1 MDLAA
6 RWIHCKSELAA
17 RLARE
22 DGEAWLDALTLEHLD
37 RDRVV
42 LGGVPN
48 SFFRSRIL
56 TQYREA
62 LLAALA
68 AAFPDHPVDAQAQL
82 EVRLAA
88 APPIVPGL
96 PAATAGGGAAEQ
108 LPLPGLAENGGLGN
122 RAAAPVAGPVPASAS
137 SGLDPR
143 LTLERFLA
151 GPALGPVL
159 EAIAEIVRA
168 PGLRFNP
175 LLLCGASG
183 LGRTHLL
190 HALGHALSRRTAA
203 AGGAASGGA
212 LSEGP
217 LRVLCASAE
226 RFKQEVLE
234 GMQLR
239 RMKSVRERWQDAD
252 ALLLDDLHFVLVA
265 PRVQEELLHLFD
277 SYVGSGRPVA
287 FTAERLPRALRG
299 LNETL
304 RSRIEAGLVLELEP
318 PDADT
323 RLAYMSRRSAE
334 ERIVLGDAEA
344 RWLAE
349 RLRGSLRVAEGVLV
363 RLAAYG
369 GNTGRPLTREFVE
382 HVAAPLLA
390 EGESWGAPVL
400 AERIVGAVC
409 ERFGIVLKALQAPSR
424 TPTLVRARQVT
435 VLLLKE
441 LAGLSYPEMAPWL
454 GHRTPS
460 TLSHASHTLERDLAR
475 HPHVQRLVHQ
485 IREDASREPAAPPP
499 RPASG
504 KTRRFPARR
513 AERQ

>member
-6 RWIHCKSELAA
+6 RWTHCKTELAA

-22 DGEAWLDALTLEHLD
+22 DGEAWLDALTLEHLE

-48 SFFRSRIL
+48 SVFRSRIL

-68 AAFPDHPVDAQAQL
+68 VAFPDHPVDALAQL

-88 APPIVPGL
+88 APPSGPEL
-96 PAATAGGGAAEQ
+96 PAPAAAGAAAEQ
-108 LPLPGLAENGGLGN
+108 LPLPGLAEP
-122 RAAAPVAGPVPASAS
+122 AAAPVAGPVEASAS

-151 GPALGPVL
+151 GPAMGPVL

-175 LLLCGASG
+175 LLLCGAAG

-190 HALGHALSRRTAA
+190 HGLGHALSRRRAA

-212 LSEGP
+212 LSAAP

-323 RLAYMSRRSAE
+323 RLAYISRRSAE

-409 ERFGIVLKALQAPSR
+409 ERFGIAVKALQAPSR

-454 GHRTPS
+454 GQRTPS

-485 IREDASREPAAPPP
+485 IREDASREPASPPP